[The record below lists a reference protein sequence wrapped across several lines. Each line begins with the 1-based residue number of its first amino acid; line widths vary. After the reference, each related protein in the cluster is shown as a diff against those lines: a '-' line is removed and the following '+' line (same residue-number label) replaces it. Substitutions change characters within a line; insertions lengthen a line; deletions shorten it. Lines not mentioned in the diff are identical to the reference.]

1 MMKIN
6 NSEIE
11 EVGITAISE
20 DILNK
25 LTIPNKYAHEIAKWT
40 TPTTVIDDLPTSI
53 SGVKFNSDE
62 YVSVE
67 KYDKVKKALELVSKE
82 LAKTISPK
90 SNHEQLAKDIAKA
103 YLEKVEK
110 EMTKSE

>member
-1 MMKIN
+1 MMMKIN

-25 LTIPNKYAHEIAKWT
+25 LTIPDKYAHDIATWT
-40 TPTTVIDDLPTSI
+40 TPITVTEDLSTSI
-53 SGVKFNSDE
+53 SGVKTFFNSDE
-62 YVSVE
+62 YVTVE

-103 YLEKVEK
+103 YLEK
-110 EMTKSE
+110 